1 MAACS
6 PPAACPEPGSFR
18 NPGNWRIPPSRW
30 CESAGLACT
39 TPAIGSKVEDLGWKI
54 EGQRLPTPVDDAH
67 DDHRTTGP
75 SGKTLLAGGTL
86 VNYPNLVQS
95 FFEGLRSQNKAA
107 APSRKVRAARRSL
120 FAHPFFKGS
129 AAKIRNYGTR
139 GINPRRASGLKR
151 TCRVIER
158 TLLLRFV
165 SLALEPIVAATVAV
179 RASLGTRVTVM
190 DAESGFAIVPRLH
203 VATLLAMGQELG
215 LA

>member
-1 MAACS
+1 MPTMTIAQPGQVEKLYSPEALWSITQIWCSRFSKGSAAK
-6 PPAACPEPGSFR
+6 
-18 NPGNWRIPPSRW
+18 
-30 CESAGLACT
+30 T
-39 TPAIGSKVEDLGWKI
+39 
-54 EGQRLPTPVDDAH
+54 RLLHPRKKFAQHGAH
-67 DDHRTTGP
+67 
-75 SGKTLLAGGTL
+75 
-86 VNYPNLVQS
+86 
-95 FFEGLRSQNKAA
+95 F
-107 APSRKVRAARRSL
+107 SL
-120 FAHPFFKGS
+120 TRFSKGS

-158 TLLLRFV
+158 TLLLRVV